1 MGCFLSLNNCPNPH
15 DAIHSHNGCAIG
27 TLRYR
32 GKDSWKWGKTALV
45 GSSRQV
51 PTKVSRDRLIASHL
65 PLVRSIARRHLGRG
79 EDLDDLL
86 QVGAVGLVKASDRF
100 DASRGVAFGTFAA
113 PTIEGEIR
121 RHLRD
126 RTGPIRLPREMEEI
140 RRALRVHREE
150 LASTL
155 GRRPTVKELAE
166 SLSADER
173 DIERA
178 LATEDD
184 QSSVSISTEVETTE
198 LPDDVEALASSD
210 DRMLLAAS
218 MRTLDER
225 ERRIVFL
232 RFHADMTERQIA
244 DELDTSQATVSRI
257 LTRALAKLRE
267 ELASAGVNST
277 DRDISAGTVKRTS
290 SAQTTTPDASAAT
303 LARYLELPYQLD
315 VRSGRDGERTRWTA
329 SVEELPGCTSRGDT
343 AEEALAGLRA
353 AMESWLTAAIAENR
367 EIPQPGQD
375 AAKSRASHSYS
386 GRFLVRMPKS
396 LHEELAQAAEKEQ
409 ISLNR
414 LVTDVLASA
423 VEQGDLARTNGAKSD
438 RGAVDRSAEAKPASA
453 RTFRLALA
461 TNLVVV
467 VLAGVIALV
476 LLVLALAHGV

>member
-1 MGCFLSLNNCPNPH
+1 
-15 DAIHSHNGCAIG
+15 
-27 TLRYR
+27 
-32 GKDSWKWGKTALV
+32 V
-45 GSSRQV
+45 
-51 PTKVSRDRLIASHL
+51 
-65 PLVRSIARRHLGRG
+65 GRG

-126 RTGPIRLPREMEEI
+126 RTGPIRLPREMEQI
-140 RRALRVHREE
+140 RGALRLHREE

-155 GRRPTVKELAE
+155 GRQPTVQELAE

-178 LATEDD
+178 LATEHD
-184 QSSVSISTEVETTE
+184 QSSVSVSTGVETIE
-198 LPDDVEALASSD
+198 SPEDGEALASSE
-210 DRMLLAAS
+210 DRMLVAAS
-218 MRTLDER
+218 MRTLDDR

-244 DELDTSQATVSRI
+244 DELDISQATVSRI

-267 ELASAGVNST
+267 ELASAGVDSA
-277 DRDISAGTVKRTS
+277 DRDISADTVKRNVT
-290 SAQTTTPDASAAT
+290 AQTTNSDAGAAT
-303 LARYLELPYQLD
+303 LAHYLELPYQLD
-315 VRSGRDGERTRWTA
+315 VRSERDGERIRWTA
-329 SVEELPGCTSRGDT
+329 TVEELPGCTSRGET
-343 AEEALAGLRA
+343 ADEALAGLRA
-353 AMESWLTAAIAENR
+353 AMESWLTAAIAEKR

-375 AAKSRASHSYS
+375 AGKSRASHSYS

-396 LHEELAQAAEKEQ
+396 LHEELARAAEKEQ

-423 VEQGDLARTNGAKSD
+423 VEQGDPTTANVAKSD
-438 RGAVDRSAEAKPASA
+438 RDPVERSVSAKPASA

-467 VLAGVIALV
+467 ILAGVIALV